1 MRDFKKNT
9 GKWGR
14 TLLFFLIL
22 AVLLGGIS
30 RKITKTAEDQEK
42 WVHYRNKSALL
53 LGKEQKNTIDVLIL
67 GDSLSYTSFSPLQ
80 MWNEY
85 GISAFVGGQS
95 GQNIQESYYMLK
107 KAFKNQ
113 KPRLVILETNVLFRP
128 QKGASALTM
137 TLAAA
142 GSYGGCF

>member
-42 WVHYRNKSALL
+42 WVHYRNKSAFSL
-53 LGKEQKNTIDVLIL
+53 EKNRRIL
-67 GDSLSYTSFSPLQ
+67 
-80 MWNEY
+80 
-85 GISAFVGGQS
+85 
-95 GQNIQESYYMLK
+95 
-107 KAFKNQ
+107 
-113 KPRLVILETNVLFRP
+113 
-128 QKGASALTM
+128 
-137 TLAAA
+137 
-142 GSYGGCF
+142 

>member
-53 LGKEQKNTIDVLIL
+53 LGK
-67 GDSLSYTSFSPLQ
+67 
-80 MWNEY
+80 
-85 GISAFVGGQS
+85 
-95 GQNIQESYYMLK
+95 
-107 KAFKNQ
+107 
-113 KPRLVILETNVLFRP
+113 
-128 QKGASALTM
+128 
-137 TLAAA
+137 
-142 GSYGGCF
+142 